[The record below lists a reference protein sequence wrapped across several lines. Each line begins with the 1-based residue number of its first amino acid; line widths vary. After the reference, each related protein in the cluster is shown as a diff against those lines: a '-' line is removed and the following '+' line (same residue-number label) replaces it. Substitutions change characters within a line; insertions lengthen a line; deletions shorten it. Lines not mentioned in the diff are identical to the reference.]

1 MTNKI
6 NLVINL
12 SILAL
17 LIYLAN
23 GLNTLRTDFSI
34 LTQSLDKVTTTK
46 TLAKDNDSQ
55 RLENLAKDNDS
66 QRLENLVKE
75 ILIQKIEEAK
85 SAKN

>member
-23 GLNTLRTDFSI
+23 GLNNLRNDFLI

-55 RLENLAKDNDS
+55 RLENL
-66 QRLENLVKE
+66 VKE

-85 SAKN
+85 IAEN

>member
-55 RLENLAKDNDS
+55 RLENL
-66 QRLENLVKE
+66 VKE

-85 SAKN
+85 IAEN

>member
-1 MTNKI
+1 M
-6 NLVINL
+6 VINL

-55 RLENLAKDNDS
+55 RLENL
-66 QRLENLVKE
+66 VKE

-85 SAKN
+85 IAEN

>member
-17 LIYLAN
+17 LIYLAI
-23 GLNTLRTDFSI
+23 GVNTLRHDFGI

-46 TLAKDNDSQ
+46 TT
-55 RLENLAKDNDS
+55 LETSNNQQIEK
-66 QRLENLVKE
+66 LVQT
-75 ILIQKIEEAK
+75 ILIKKLIEEN
-85 SAKN
+85 AKN

>member
-23 GLNTLRTDFSI
+23 GLITLIHDFGI
-34 LTQSLDKVTTTK
+34 LTQSLNKVTTTK
-46 TLAKDNDSQ
+46 TT
-55 RLENLAKDNDS
+55 LETSNNQQIEK
-66 QRLENLVKE
+66 LVQT
-75 ILIQKIEEAK
+75 ILIKKLIEENV
-85 SAKN
+85 KN

>member
-17 LIYLAN
+17 LIYLDN
-23 GLNTLRTDFSI
+23 GLNNLRNDFSI

-55 RLENLAKDNDS
+55 RLENL
-66 QRLENLVKE
+66 VKE

-85 SAKN
+85 IAEN

>member
-34 LTQSLDKVTTTK
+34 LTQSLDKVTTSK
-46 TLAKDNDSQ
+46 T
-55 RLENLAKDNDS
+55 LAKDNDS

-85 SAKN
+85 IAEN

>member
-17 LIYLAN
+17 LIYLAI
-23 GLNTLRTDFSI
+23 GVNTLRHDFGI

-46 TLAKDNDSQ
+46 TTLKTSDNQ
-55 RLENLAKDNDS
+55 QLEQLIKTLLINKLNEVNA
-66 QRLENLVKE
+66 EN
-75 ILIQKIEEAK
+75 
-85 SAKN
+85 

>member
-17 LIYLAN
+17 LIYLAI
-23 GLNTLRTDFSI
+23 GLNTLRLDFGI

-46 TLAKDNDSQ
+46 TTFETSDNQ
-55 RLENLAKDNDS
+55 QIEK
-66 QRLENLVKE
+66 LVQT
-75 ILIQKIEEAK
+75 ILIKKLIEEN
-85 SAKN
+85 AKN

>member
-34 LTQSLDKVTTTK
+34 LTQSLDKVTISK
-46 TLAKDNDSQ
+46 T
-55 RLENLAKDNDS
+55 LAKDNDS

-85 SAKN
+85 IAEN

>member
-17 LIYLAN
+17 LIYLASS
-23 GLNTLRTDFSI
+23 LNNLRNDFSI
-34 LTQSLDKVTTTK
+34 LTQSLDKVTTSK
-46 TLAKDNDSQ
+46 TLAKN
-55 RLENLAKDNDS
+55 NDS

-85 SAKN
+85 IAEN

>member
-1 MTNKI
+1 MGMITNKI

-23 GLNTLRTDFSI
+23 GLNTLRSDFSI
-34 LTQSLDKVTTTK
+34 LTQSLDKVTTSK
-46 TLAKDNDSQ
+46 T
-55 RLENLAKDNDS
+55 LAKDNDS

-85 SAKN
+85 IAEN

>member
-17 LIYLAN
+17 LIYLAI
-23 GLNTLRTDFSI
+23 GLKNLRHDFGI

-46 TLAKDNDSQ
+46 TTLETSDNQ
-55 RLENLAKDNDS
+55 QIEKLIKTLLINKLNEVNAEN
-66 QRLENLVKE
+66 
-75 ILIQKIEEAK
+75 
-85 SAKN
+85 

>member
-1 MTNKI
+1 MYKQSRWRSMTNKI

-17 LIYLAN
+17 LIYLASS
-23 GLNTLRTDFSI
+23 LNNLRNDFSI
-34 LTQSLDKVTTTK
+34 LTQSLDKVTTSK
-46 TLAKDNDSQ
+46 T
-55 RLENLAKDNDS
+55 LAKDNDS

>member
-17 LIYLAN
+17 LIYLAI
-23 GLNTLRTDFSI
+23 GLKNLKHDFGI

-46 TLAKDNDSQ
+46 TK
-55 RLENLAKDNDS
+55 LETSNNQQIEK
-66 QRLENLVKE
+66 LVQT
-75 ILIQKIEEAK
+75 ILIKKLIEEN
-85 SAKN
+85 AKN

>member
-1 MTNKI
+1 MYKQSRWRSMTNKI

-17 LIYLAN
+17 LIYLASS
-23 GLNTLRTDFSI
+23 LNNLRNDFSI
-34 LTQSLDKVTTTK
+34 LTQSLDKVTTSK
-46 TLAKDNDSQ
+46 TLAKDND
-55 RLENLAKDNDS
+55 D

>member
-17 LIYLAN
+17 LIYLASS
-23 GLNTLRTDFSI
+23 LNNLRNDFSI
-34 LTQSLDKVTTTK
+34 LTQSLDKVTTSK
-46 TLAKDNDSQ
+46 T
-55 RLENLAKDNDS
+55 LAKDNDS

>member
-23 GLNTLRTDFSI
+23 GLNTLRHDFGI

-46 TLAKDNDSQ
+46 TT
-55 RLENLAKDNDS
+55 LETSNNQQIEK
-66 QRLENLVKE
+66 LVQT
-75 ILIQKIEEAK
+75 ILIKKLIEEN
-85 SAKN
+85 AKN

>member
-34 LTQSLDKVTTTK
+34 LTQSLDKVTISK
-46 TLAKDNDSQ
+46 TLAKDNG
-55 RLENLAKDNDS
+55 S

-85 SAKN
+85 IAEN

>member
-17 LIYLAN
+17 LIYLAI
-23 GLNTLRTDFSI
+23 GLKNLKHDFGI

-46 TLAKDNDSQ
+46 TTLKTSDNQ
-55 RLENLAKDNDS
+55 QLEQLIKTLLINKLNEVNA
-66 QRLENLVKE
+66 EN
-75 ILIQKIEEAK
+75 
-85 SAKN
+85 

>member
-23 GLNTLRTDFSI
+23 GLNALKTDFSI
-34 LTQSLDKVTTTK
+34 LTQSLDKVTTSK
-46 TLAKDNDSQ
+46 TLAKNNDSQ
-55 RLENLAKDNDS
+55 RLENLI
-66 QRLENLVKE
+66 KE

-85 SAKN
+85 IAEN

>member
-34 LTQSLDKVTTTK
+34 LTQSLDKVTTPK
-46 TLAKDNDSQ
+46 TLAKDN
-55 RLENLAKDNDS
+55 ES

-85 SAKN
+85 IAEN

>member
-23 GLNTLRTDFSI
+23 GLNALKTDFSI
-34 LTQSLDKVTTTK
+34 LTQSLDKVTTSK
-46 TLAKDNDSQ
+46 TLAKN
-55 RLENLAKDNDS
+55 NDS

-85 SAKN
+85 IAEN

>member
-23 GLNTLRTDFSI
+23 GLNNLRNDFSI
-34 LTQSLDKVTTTK
+34 LTQSLDKVTTSK
-46 TLAKDNDSQ
+46 T
-55 RLENLAKDNDS
+55 LAKDNDS

-85 SAKN
+85 IAEN

>member
-55 RLENLAKDNDS
+55 RLENL
-66 QRLENLVKE
+66 VKE

>member
-23 GLNTLRTDFSI
+23 GLNTLRSDFSI
-34 LTQSLDKVTTTK
+34 LTQSLDKVTTSK
-46 TLAKDNDSQ
+46 T
-55 RLENLAKDNDS
+55 LAKDNDS

>member
-34 LTQSLDKVTTTK
+34 LTQSLDKVTTPK
-46 TLAKDNDSQ
+46 T
-55 RLENLAKDNDS
+55 LAKDNDS

-85 SAKN
+85 IAEN

>member
-23 GLNTLRTDFSI
+23 GLNNLRNDFSI

-55 RLENLAKDNDS
+55 RLENL
-66 QRLENLVKE
+66 VKE

-85 SAKN
+85 IAEN

>member
-17 LIYLAN
+17 LIYLASS
-23 GLNTLRTDFSI
+23 LNNLRNDFSI
-34 LTQSLDKVTTTK
+34 LTQSLDKVTTSK
-46 TLAKDNDSQ
+46 T
-55 RLENLAKDNDS
+55 LAKDNDS

-85 SAKN
+85 IAEN